1 MAGQDA
7 VGFWSYVHAD
17 NDADDERITKL
28 ASRLVACYGLVTGR
42 SLELFVDRDSITWG
56 DAWRER
62 IDNAVSGTT
71 FFFPV
76 ITPRYFASAECRR
89 ELLKFVAEARR
100 RGVQELLLPV
110 YYVKV
115 DELEHSPTDEVMGI
129 VAARQ
134 REDLTAARLVEEAS
148 AKYRTTLDR
157 RARTIAMISDELA
170 IKPREQGDVE
180 TGHAVGEFGEED
192 GHDGGSS
199 DGGDTRERPAV
210 VSRLVIELTK
220 KLKSASAVLT
230 EMTPHL
236 EETKVLTGE
245 VAAEVTKS
253 DEAGAGQAGRTAIL
267 RDYSERLREP
277 AAGIER
283 SGQQYARLL
292 IEANPDMLTLY
303 SLAESE
309 QVDRALME
317 GLSGAIRGLY
327 TSSKRQADAGN
338 VLLDALS
345 EHVRF
350 EPKLAG
356 TGRAIARGNVGGAG
370 WCWRHQGMGWAC
382 EPLCAARDA
391 GHRGPGVRSVGRQP
405 VVIYLAI

>member
-28 ASRLVACYGLVTGR
+28 ASRLAACYGLVTGR

-56 DAWRER
+56 DAWSER

-76 ITPRYFASAECRR
+76 ITPRYFASTECRR

-115 DELEHSPTDEVMGI
+115 DELEHSPTDEVMAI

-134 REDLTAARLVEEAS
+134 WENLKAARLVEEAS

-157 RARTIAMISDELA
+157 LARTIAMISDELA
-170 IKPREQGDVE
+170 IKPREQEDVE
-180 TGHAVGEFGEED
+180 AGQAFGGVEGED
-192 GHDGGSS
+192 GHDGGRL
-199 DGGDTRERPAV
+199 DGGDAGERHKA

-220 KLKSASAVLT
+220 KLKSATIVLT
-230 EMTPHL
+230 EMTPQL
-236 EETKVLTGE
+236 DETNVLVGE
-245 VAAEVTKS
+245 VTAEITKS
-253 DEAGAGQAGRTAIL
+253 DEAGGGQGGRTAIL
-267 RDYSERLREP
+267 RAYSERLREP
-277 AAGIER
+277 AARIEG

-309 QVDRALME
+309 QVDRAQME

-327 TSSKRQADAGN
+327 ASSKKQADAGN
-338 VLLDALS
+338 AFLGVLS
-345 EHVRF
+345 EHVRLSRSLQEPVARLRAGMLGVLDGVGVIKEWDGLASRF
-350 EPKLAG
+350 EPQETYDAEVQES
-356 TGRAIARGNVGGAG
+356 AR
-370 WCWRHQGMGWAC
+370 
-382 EPLCAARDA
+382 
-391 GHRGPGVRSVGRQP
+391 
-405 VVIYLAI
+405 

>member
-17 NDADDERITKL
+17 NEADDERITKL

-76 ITPRYFASAECRR
+76 ITPRYFESSECRR
-89 ELLKFVAEARR
+89 ELLRFVGEARR

-115 DELEHSPTDEVMGI
+115 DELEHNPTDEVMGI
-129 VAARQ
+129 VATRQ
-134 REDLTAARLVEEAS
+134 WEDLKAARVVEETS
-148 AKYRTTLDR
+148 APYRTKLDR
-157 RARTIAMISDELA
+157 LARAVATISDELA
-170 IKPREQGDVE
+170 IKPREQGDLA
-180 TGHAVGEFGEED
+180 TGEVVGRFEGEHGDGGGRPEGGEDGVPPTALARLVGELPE
-192 GHDGGSS
+192 
-199 DGGDTRERPAV
+199 
-210 VSRLVIELTK
+210 
-220 KLKSASAVLT
+220 KLKSATAVLA
-230 EMTPHL
+230 EMTPQL
-236 EETKVLTGE
+236 NEASELVKDVT
-245 VAAEVTKS
+245 AEIANS
-253 DEAGAGQAGRTAIL
+253 DQAGGGQDRRTAIL

-277 AAGIER
+277 AAQIER

-303 SLAESE
+303 SLAGSR
-309 QVDRALME
+309 QVDRAQIE

-327 TSSKRQADAGN
+327 ASSKNQADSGN
-338 VLLDALS
+338 AFLAALS
-345 EHVRF
+345 EHVRLSRSLQ
-350 EPKLAG
+350 EPVARLRAGMLGVLDGVGVIKEWDGLAS
-356 TGRAIARGNVGGAG
+356 RFVPHEI
-370 WCWRHQGMGWAC
+370 Q
-382 EPLCAARDA
+382 DA
-391 GHRGPGVRSVGRQP
+391 EVEQP
-405 VVIYLAI
+405 AS